1 MTSRAKKDWPADKVE
16 RRPLDSLIPYARNAR
31 THSDEQVAQIAA
43 SMREWGWT
51 NPVLIDED
59 GGIIAGHGRV
69 LAARK
74 LGFDEVPVMV
84 ARGWSEAQRRAYVIA
99 DNQLALRAGWDMPM
113 LAGELHSLNGEGFEL
128 GLLGF
133 EVGELTE
140 LMYGEGGTDG
150 EGGSE
155 EASNYSRKIEA
166 PIYEITGECPK
177 AAELFDRVKA
187 DKLIAEINGAE
198 LPPEVAQFLRFAAE
212 RHVVFN
218 FRNIA
223 EFYAHANEETQSLME
238 RSALVIIDFDK
249 AIEEGFVKLTEAVAD
264 QYVKDYPDEE

>member
-1 MTSRAKKDWPADKVE
+1 MTSRPKKEWPADKVE

-43 SMREWGWT
+43 SMREWGFT
-51 NPVLIDED
+51 NAVLCDEE

-133 EVGELTE
+133 DAPGLEA
-140 LMYGEGGTDG
+140 LMYGEGGTEATPPEDFG
-150 EGGSE
+150 EYGE
-155 EASNYSRKIEA
+155 DIET
-166 PIYEITGECPK
+166 EHKCPK
-177 AAELFDRVKA
+177 CGYKWS
-187 DKLIAEINGAE
+187 G
-198 LPPEVAQFLRFAAE
+198 
-212 RHVVFN
+212 
-218 FRNIA
+218 
-223 EFYAHANEETQSLME
+223 S
-238 RSALVIIDFDK
+238 SS
-249 AIEEGFVKLTEAVAD
+249 
-264 QYVKDYPDEE
+264 